1 MPYIGRSVTDGVSL
15 SVIQSKLAYSS
26 QIFVDNKLTLI
37 CLLTQQQLA
46 KFLSVTHKLFC
57 LSDEFC
63 IFENKRV
70 RRMGCM
76 TQSIILPVILP
87 NVHRFLP
94 RDAMHPRYCHG
105 PVSVRLSVCLSV
117 RPSQVSV
124 LLKRL
129 NVGSHKEHHIRYP
142 KDSSFLKP
150 KISAKFDRGHPLR
163 GRRMQVGQ

>member
-1 MPYIGRSVTDGVSL
+1 
-15 SVIQSKLAYSS
+15 
-26 QIFVDNKLTLI
+26 
-37 CLLTQQQLA
+37 
-46 KFLSVTHKLFC
+46 
-57 LSDEFC
+57 
-63 IFENKRV
+63 
-70 RRMGCM
+70 MGCM

-150 KISAKFDRGHPLR
+150 KISAKFDRGHTLR
-163 GRRMQVGQ
+163 GRQMQVGCVQISDFRQIAGYISKKVKDRHIVSVIVE